1 MASFRGP
8 GLLFLATCL
17 CLQTCSSIPAI
28 PFGSRPPN
36 VYQVGTLFPTVGT
49 RQQRDDAVTTLY
61 EEWKTKYLRSSCETG
76 EYYVQYVDEGNG
88 QATVS
93 EAHAYGMLISVY
105 MAGYDNG
112 SKAIFDG
119 LVLYWR
125 SHRSIINNQCM
136 GWKQETCSNINFAT
150 AATDGDMDIAYAFLL
165 ADVQWTSNGVI
176 NYRSEASDI
185 ITGCIQKDQV
195 TTDGKLVLL
204 GDWAR
209 VSRYCFAN
217 SNKNKRLYFKSLPFI

>member
-1 MASFRGP
+1 MASYC
-8 GLLFLATCL
+8 GLLWRSVAIFVYVC
-17 CLQTCSSIPAI
+17 TCSANPAI
-28 PFGSRPPN
+28 PFGTRPAN
-36 VYQVGTLFPTVGT
+36 VYQKGTLFPTVT
-49 RQQRDDAVTTLY
+49 LHMDDVIKPIY
-61 EEWKTKYLRSSCETG
+61 ETWKAKYVQESCTPG
-76 EYYVQYVDEGNG
+76 EYYVQYQGSEN
-88 QATVS
+88 QTTVS
-93 EAHAYGMLISVY
+93 EAHAYGMLIFVF
-105 MAGYDNG
+105 MAGYDNE
-112 SKAIFDG
+112 SQVIFDG
-119 LVLYWR
+119 LVQYWR
-125 SHRSIINNQCM
+125 RHRSVLNPQCM
-136 GWKQETCSNINFAT
+136 GWKQVNCSNIKTAA
-150 AATDGDMDIAYAFLL
+150 AATDGDMDIAYALLL